1 VRRRGLGQKKNHFCH
16 QNGKSGCLFILMQFL
31 FSTGRKHGWSVWIQ
45 RFIRETKHTVTVQ
58 NDPKTFTVRP
68 GRNTVPPNTPQ
79 ETLLTTCDYAAA
91 SQPAVETTT
100 SIASSTSTTASLYN
114 RVSDFIYNNELENL
128 QCVTQQ
134 ANPPRNYI
142 CNTEVK

>member
-1 VRRRGLGQKKNHFCH
+1 MVSRSLG
-16 QNGKSGCLFILMQFL
+16 
-31 FSTGRKHGWSVWIQ
+31 TWTQ